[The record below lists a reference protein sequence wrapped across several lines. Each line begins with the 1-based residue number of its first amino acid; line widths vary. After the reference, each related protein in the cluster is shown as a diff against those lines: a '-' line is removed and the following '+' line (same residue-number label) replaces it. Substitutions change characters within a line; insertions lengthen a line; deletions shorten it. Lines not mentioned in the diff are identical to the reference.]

1 MTASAKLDQA
11 ALNIPRRRDRTVHD
25 ETWIKQ
31 FLMTAPVGTLA
42 TVEGDQ
48 PFVNTNL
55 FVYDDLRD
63 CIYMHTAQ
71 HGRTRTNLETPE
83 ASKICF
89 TSMEIGRLLAAPTA
103 FNFSV
108 EYAGVVVF
116 GIGQVVEDS
125 DEALNALNQ
134 LMLKYASH
142 LEFDVDYGAPTVEEL
157 KRTTVYRI
165 DITAWSG
172 KKKEV
177 AEDTPGAY
185 WYSASP
191 ILPSVRA
198 RFDVETR

>member
-1 MTASAKLDQA
+1 MTQPSTLDQT

-25 ETWIKQ
+25 EAWIKE
-31 FLMTAPVGTLA
+31 FLTTAPVGTLA

-55 FVYDDLRD
+55 FIYDEAQD

-71 HGRTRTNLETPE
+71 HGRTKANLSVPET
-83 ASKICF
+83 AKVCF
-89 TSMEIGRLLAAPTA
+89 TIMEMGRLLAAPTA
-103 FNFSV
+103 VNFSV

-116 GIGQVVEDS
+116 GLGRVVEDA
-125 DEALNALNQ
+125 DEALNSLNQ

-142 LEFDVDYGAPTVEEL
+142 LEFDVDYGAPAVEEL
-157 KRTTVYRI
+157 KRTAVYRI

-185 WYSASP
+185 RYSHPP
-191 ILPSVRA
+191 ILLSNQQQ
-198 RFDVETR
+198 